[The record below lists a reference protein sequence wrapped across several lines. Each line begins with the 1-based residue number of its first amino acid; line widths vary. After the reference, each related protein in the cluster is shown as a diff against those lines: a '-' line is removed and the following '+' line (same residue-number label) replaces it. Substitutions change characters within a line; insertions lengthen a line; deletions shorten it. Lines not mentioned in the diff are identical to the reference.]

1 MCTSHHTD
9 NVLVMNNFVVESF
22 VFVPVM
28 TTVLPKHALQ
38 KLQVVVTIYT
48 PGGSVSD
55 GAACEVKY
63 DHSNGC
69 YAIVVL

>member
-1 MCTSHHTD
+1 
-9 NVLVMNNFVVESF
+9 MNMLL
-22 VFVPVM
+22 FVPVM
-28 TTVLPKHALQ
+28 TTMLPKHVHCQ
-38 KLQVVVTIYT
+38 SSKLLLLYT
-48 PGGSVSD
+48 PGSSVSD

>member
-1 MCTSHHTD
+1 
-9 NVLVMNNFVVESF
+9 MNMLL
-22 VFVPVM
+22 FVPVM
-28 TTVLPKHALQ
+28 TTMLPKHVHCQ
-38 KLQVVVTIYT
+38 SYKLLLLYT
-48 PGGSVSD
+48 PGSSVSD

>member
-1 MCTSHHTD
+1 MSVYINHSRNYIHEH
-9 NVLVMNNFVVESF
+9 V
-22 VFVPVM
+22 
-28 TTVLPKHALQ
+28 TVCASNRHCVAKTCALP

-48 PGGSVSD
+48 PGSSVSD